1 MILTKANISELK
13 KVTVKIV
20 CPKYVEGSGIIVSAN
35 GTLYVLT
42 AAHVIENENKDGH
55 LEKKL
60 INVSMIRNSMPCNFT
75 VDDIIVYNDKTDAAV
90 MRVTYSGT
98 TPLKG
103 LDRIRILTS
112 DINGVA
118 AFCGIHR
125 SEQTPK
131 QYSFEKRGVDT
142 WAIANVNLA
151 TQPLP
156 PKANFEG
163 TSGGGVFYQDDENYL
178 YLVAFMSSLGRYDG
192 TNNEFDCLP
201 AHYFNEKHQ
210 FDSIIDERDYE
221 YSQSDGEASNINSS
235 RSLKELDHSG
245 YEKNQKGIFIDNET
259 TNTILDQLR
268 DDEEMTIV
276 LSALSGM
283 GKSKLIYEAFRWT
296 EKQACRYYAKYD
308 DDHKQILQ
316 EAKQIMRK
324 NYDKDG
330 IIIVDDWPV
339 KYISDLIEIRNNY
352 NGQFRLIMVNH
363 DFFNEQLR
371 LDSYDYRLIKLKPE
385 EMEEKIGQYI
395 SQELKENEQN
405 EADVKAIKQMAGGYP
420 QMAIELVKA
429 YKAQNSA
436 GPEAVSHLMPK
447 LLSFTPGEE
456 KEEKAIWQTLSLCMP
471 FPYKDASHEGF
482 TFLINDKHVTQLDG
496 TSFEKRRSITA
507 KLVQKYSPT
516 LIDTQGMWLYV
527 RPFPL
532 AVWLTSEW
540 FKDVC
545 NTSSNFKDF
554 IESVK
559 KQPAY
564 VQNAISE
571 GFCMHI
577 QQMSGNK
584 DAFNM
589 VDKLVNTDVNN
600 PFFNEETLCS
610 GLGSK
615 LFLAMCTVNPA
626 AIAANLR
633 RVLGCKDIKWLKEHF
648 DGDGRRNVVW
658 ALERLCF
665 AHESYSDAIVMMARL
680 AIAENEDIGN
690 NATGQLIQLFHIAL
704 AGTEVN
710 LKVRLQTLKDLIAE
724 GDDNIPIVV
733 RCFDAALRNGG
744 FSKMGGAEKFGF
756 ENRKDYTPSWSE
768 VYEYW
773 YGCRDLLLDWMDK
786 EPEVSEQLAGLVE
799 ENVYHWAR
807 GGQNKVLVPL
817 MEKIA
822 RIKDFHWDGGYDAL
836 AKTVYTFGVDGNA
849 LGVSELM
856 EKLKGGSFKMKLNE
870 ARYILHG
877 KYHLGDKEQMKL
889 FETMFVPLSEEFLE
903 QCVYLDKN
911 EVKALLED
919 DEYIPFD
926 FVKHLATQSTD
937 EQLSALLD
945 TIFGLINT
953 KPLSYYSPFLG
964 NLSSYSKERKP
975 LMDFL
980 ARLRVSGRESLY
992 VSLMAGTENDK
1003 LGHFFQLLNEQSN
1016 GVLKEDF
1023 LTIYLRF
1030 FRTYSDDLYLL
1041 ILKALK
1047 ENYPDRPND
1056 LIAYVET
1063 ERFMM
1068 RKDDNPEAVAIVK
1081 EAMLNF
1087 VIDGDTGRMLNEYSR
1102 LLIETLQQWH
1112 DVDFAKQVSKKF
1124 IEAYNT
1130 QMVHLSTE
1138 GVFTELLKDY
1148 FDDVWPDFV
1157 KAFLGPDTFLF
1168 YYQVKDELGSGF
1180 GFGKGPLFE
1189 INEDLIKQLCFDYPE
1204 SAPVRIA
1211 SMVPCFD
1218 PNNNEQF
1225 SKWVI
1230 WLLDNFGEQKD
1241 VRSSISGNLGSFSWT
1256 GNVSPYYERNI
1267 KCFEKLLNHKLPEV
1281 RDWAQQRI
1289 KEENKLLEMEKVNED
1304 FMSLRYG
1311 F

>member
-20 CPKYVEGSGIIVSAN
+20 CPKDVEGSGIIVSAN

-118 AFCGIHR
+118 AFCGILR

-235 RSLKELDHSG
+235 RSLKELDRSG

>member
-20 CPKYVEGSGIIVSAN
+20 CPKDVEGSGIIVSVN
-35 GTLYVLT
+35 DTLYVLT

-55 LEKKL
+55 FGKKL

-75 VDDIIVYNDKTDAAV
+75 VDDIILYNDKTDAAV

-98 TPLKG
+98 MPLKG

-112 DINGVA
+112 DVNGVA
-118 AFCGIHR
+118 TFCGIHR

-131 QYSFEKRGVDT
+131 QYNFEKRGVDT
-142 WAIANVNLA
+142 WAISNVNLA
-151 TQPLP
+151 TQLLP

-163 TSGGGVFYQDDENYL
+163 TSGGGVFYQDDEKFI

-201 AHYFNEKHQ
+201 AYYFNEKHQ
-210 FDSIIDERDYE
+210 FDSIIDGRDYE
-221 YSQSDGEASNINSS
+221 YSQSDGEASSINGS
-235 RSLKELDHSG
+235 RSLKELDRSG
-245 YEKNQKGIFIDNET
+245 YDNNQKGFFIDNDT
-259 TNTILDQLR
+259 TNHILAQLR
-268 DDEEMTIV
+268 DDDEMTIV

-283 GKSKLIYEAFRWT
+283 GKSKLIYEAFRWSD
-296 EKQACRYYAKYD
+296 KQDCRYYAKYD
-308 DDHKQILQ
+308 DDHNQILK

-339 KYISDLIEIRNNY
+339 KYISDLIEIRNNC

-371 LDSYDYRLIKLKPE
+371 SDSYDYRLIKLKPE

-496 TSFEKRRSITA
+496 TSFEKKRSITA

-545 NTSSNFKDF
+545 NTSGNFKDF

-665 AHESYSDAIVMMARL
+665 AHESYSDAVVMMARL

-724 GDDNIPIVV
+724 GDNNIPIVV

-889 FETMFVPLSEEFLE
+889 SETMFVPLSEEFLG

-911 EVKALLED
+911 EVNALLED

-937 EQLSALLD
+937 EQLGALLD

-1087 VIDGDTGRMLNEYSR
+1087 VINGDTGRMLNEYSR

-1267 KCFEKLLNHKLPEV
+1267 KCFEKLLNHKFPEV

-1289 KEENKLLEMEKVNED
+1289 NEENKFLEMEKVNED

-1311 F
+1311 M

>member
-20 CPKYVEGSGIIVSAN
+20 CPKDVEGSGIIVSAN

-235 RSLKELDHSG
+235 RSLKELDRSG

-589 VDKLVNTDVNN
+589 VDKLVNTDVSN

-665 AHESYSDAIVMMARL
+665 AHESYSDAVVMMARL

-744 FSKMGGAEKFGF
+744 FSKMGGAEIFGF

-919 DEYIPFD
+919 EEYLPFD

-1102 LLIETLQQWH
+1102 LLIETLQKWH

-1267 KCFEKLLNHKLPEV
+1267 KCFEKLLNHKFPEV

-1289 KEENKLLEMEKVNED
+1289 NEENKFLEMEKVNED

-1311 F
+1311 M

>member
-20 CPKYVEGSGIIVSAN
+20 CPKDVEGSGIIVSAN

-55 LEKKL
+55 LGKKL

-235 RSLKELDHSG
+235 RSLKELDRSG

-665 AHESYSDAIVMMARL
+665 AHESYSDAVVMMARL

-937 EQLSALLD
+937 EQLSALID

-964 NLSSYSKERKP
+964 NLLSYSKERKP

-1003 LGHFFQLLNEQSN
+1003 LEHFFQLLNEQSN

>member
-20 CPKYVEGSGIIVSAN
+20 CPKDVEGSGIIVSAN

-235 RSLKELDHSG
+235 RSLKELDRSG

-589 VDKLVNTDVNN
+589 VNKLVNTDVNN

-665 AHESYSDAIVMMARL
+665 AHESYGDAVVMMARL

-799 ENVYHWAR
+799 ENVYPWAR

-1063 ERFMM
+1063 ERIMM

-1087 VIDGDTGRMLNEYSR
+1087 VIDGDNGRMLNEYSR

-1112 DVDFAKQVSKKF
+1112 DVDFAKQVNEKF
-1124 IEAYNT
+1124 IKAYNS

-1180 GFGKGPLFE
+1180 GFGRGPLFE
-1189 INEDLIKQLCFDYPE
+1189 IDEDLIRQLCFDYPE
-1204 SAPVRIA
+1204 SAPARIA

-1218 PNNNEQF
+1218 QQNGEQF
-1225 SKWVI
+1225 SNWVI
-1230 WLLDNFGEQKD
+1230 WLLNNFGEQKD

-1267 KCFEKLLNHKLPEV
+1267 KCFEKLLNHKSPEV
-1281 RDWAQQRI
+1281 RNWAQQSI
-1289 KEENKLLEMEKVNED
+1289 KEEKKFLEMEKANED

-1311 F
+1311 L

>member
-1 MILTKANISELK
+1 
-13 KVTVKIV
+13 
-20 CPKYVEGSGIIVSAN
+20 
-35 GTLYVLT
+35 
-42 AAHVIENENKDGH
+42 
-55 LEKKL
+55 
-60 INVSMIRNSMPCNFT
+60 
-75 VDDIIVYNDKTDAAV
+75 
-90 MRVTYSGT
+90 
-98 TPLKG
+98 
-103 LDRIRILTS
+103 
-112 DINGVA
+112 
-118 AFCGIHR
+118 
-125 SEQTPK
+125 
-131 QYSFEKRGVDT
+131 
-142 WAIANVNLA
+142 
-151 TQPLP
+151 
-156 PKANFEG
+156 
-163 TSGGGVFYQDDENYL
+163 
-178 YLVAFMSSLGRYDG
+178 MSSLGRYDG

-235 RSLKELDHSG
+235 RSLKELDRSG

-648 DGDGRRNVVW
+648 DGDGRRNAVW

-665 AHESYSDAIVMMARL
+665 AHESYSDAVVMMARL

-786 EPEVSEQLAGLVE
+786 KPEVSEQLAGLVE
-799 ENVYHWAR
+799 KNVYHWAR

-889 FETMFVPLSEEFLE
+889 SETMFVPLSEEFLE

-937 EQLSALLD
+937 EQLESLLNTIYAL
-945 TIFGLINT
+945 IKT
-953 KPLSYYSPFLG
+953 KPLTYYSPFLG
-964 NLSSYSKERKP
+964 NLSSYSKERMP

-980 ARLRVSGRESLY
+980 ARLRNNGRESLY

-1068 RKDDNPEAVAIVK
+1068 RKDDNPESVAIVK

-1112 DVDFAKQVSKKF
+1112 DVDFAKQVNEKF
-1124 IEAYNT
+1124 IKAYNT
-1130 QMVHLSTE
+1130 QMVHFSTE

-1168 YYQVKDELGSGF
+1168 YYQVKDELGSGI
-1180 GFGKGPLFE
+1180 GFGRGPLFE
-1189 INEDLIKQLCFDYPE
+1189 IDEDLIRELCFDYPE

-1218 PNNNEQF
+1218 QQNGEQF
-1225 SKWVI
+1225 SNWVI

>member
-20 CPKYVEGSGIIVSAN
+20 CPKDVEGSGIIVSAN

-55 LEKKL
+55 LDKKL

-142 WAIANVNLA
+142 WAIANLNLA

-235 RSLKELDHSG
+235 RSLKELDRSG
-245 YEKNQKGIFIDNET
+245 YEKNQKGVFIDNET

-429 YKAQNSA
+429 YKAQNSV

-626 AIAANLR
+626 AVAANLR

-665 AHESYSDAIVMMARL
+665 AHESYSDAVVMMARL

-1124 IEAYNT
+1124 IEVYNT

-1267 KCFEKLLNHKLPEV
+1267 KCFEKLLNHKFPEV

-1289 KEENKLLEMEKVNED
+1289 NEENKFLEMEKVNED

-1311 F
+1311 M

>member
-1189 INEDLIKQLCFDYPE
+1189 INEDLTKQLCFDYPE

>member
-1 MILTKANISELK
+1 MILTKASISELK

-20 CPKYVEGSGIIVSAN
+20 CPKENEGSGIILSVKDI
-35 GTLYVLT
+35 LYVLT
-42 AAHVIENENKDGH
+42 AAHVVENENKDGH
-55 LEKKL
+55 WDEKS
-60 INVSMIRNSMPCNFT
+60 INVSMFRNNMPYNFS
-75 VDDIIVYNDKTDAAV
+75 VEEIILYNNKTDAAV

-98 TPLKG
+98 TPLKV
-103 LDRIRILTS
+103 LDRLRILTS
-112 DINGVA
+112 EVNGVA
-118 AFCGIHR
+118 TFCGIHR
-125 SEQTPK
+125 GEQTPI
-131 QYSFEKRGVDT
+131 QYNFENRGVDT

-163 TSGGGVFYQDDENYL
+163 TSGGGIFYQDDEKYL
-178 YLVAFMSSLGRYDG
+178 YLVAFMSSLERYDG

-210 FDSIIDERDYE
+210 FDFIIDERGYE
-221 YSQSDGEASNINSS
+221 YSQSDGEASSINGS
-235 RSLKELDHSG
+235 RSLKELDRSG
-245 YEKNQKGIFIDNET
+245 YDKNQKGFFIDNDT
-259 TNTILDQLR
+259 TNNILAQLR
-268 DDEEMTIV
+268 DDDEMTIV

-283 GKSKLIYEAFRWT
+283 GKSKLIYEAFRWSD
-296 EKQACRYYAKYD
+296 KQDRRYYAKYD
-308 DDHKQILQ
+308 DDHNQILK
-316 EAKQIMRK
+316 EAEQIMRK

-363 DFFNEQLR
+363 DFFNDQLR
-371 LDSYDYRLIKLKPE
+371 SDSFDYRLIKLKPE
-385 EMEEKIGQYI
+385 EMEEKMGQYI
-395 SQELKENEQN
+395 SQELKENAQN

-429 YKAQNSA
+429 YKAQNSV

-447 LLSFTPGEE
+447 LLSFTPAEE

-482 TFLINDKHVTQLDG
+482 SFLINDEHVTQLG
-496 TSFEKRRSITA
+496 STTFEKRRSITA
-507 KLVQKYSPT
+507 RLVQKYSPT
-516 LIDTQGMWLYV
+516 LIDSQGIWLYV

-540 FKDVC
+540 FKEVC
-545 NTSSNFKDF
+545 NTPGNFKEF

-559 KQPAY
+559 KQPEF

-571 GFCMHI
+571 GFCKHI

-584 DAFNM
+584 DAFKM
-589 VDKLVNTDVNN
+589 VDKLVNADVNN

-615 LFLAMCTVNPA
+615 LFLAMSTVNPA

-633 RVLGCKDIKWLKEHF
+633 RVLGCKDIEWLKDHF

-665 AHESYSDAIVMMARL
+665 AHESYNDAVEMMARL
-680 AIAENEDIGN
+680 AMAENEDIGN
-690 NATGQLIQLFHIAL
+690 NATGQLIHLFHIAL

-710 LKVRLQTLKDLIAE
+710 LKVRLQTLKDLIIE
-724 GDDNIPIVV
+724 GKDYITLIV

-744 FSKMGGAEKFGF
+744 FSRMGGAEKFGF
-756 ENRKDYTPSWSE
+756 ENKKDYTPNWSE
-768 VYEYW
+768 VFEYW
-773 YGCRDLLLDWMDK
+773 YGCRDLLLDWMEK
-786 EPEVSEQLAGLVE
+786 KPEVAELLAGMVE

-807 GGQNKVLVPL
+807 GGQKNVLVPL
-817 MEKIA
+817 MERIA
-822 RIKDFHWDGGYDAL
+822 IIKDFHWDSGYEAL
-836 AKTVYTFGVDGNA
+836 AKTVYTFGIDGNA
-849 LGVSELM
+849 LGVIELM
-856 EKLKGGSFKMKLNE
+856 KKLKNESFKTKLNE

-877 KYHLGDKEQMKL
+877 KYQIGNEEQMTL
-889 FETMFVPLSEEFLE
+889 SESLFVPLADEFLE
-903 QCVYLDKN
+903 KGVFLDNK
-911 EVKALLED
+911 EVSALLED
-919 DEYIPFD
+919 NEYIPFE
-926 FVKHLATQSTD
+926 FVKRLATQSTD
-937 EQLSALLD
+937 EQLGTLFN
-945 TIFGLINT
+945 TIFDLINT
-953 KPLSYYSPFLG
+953 KPSTYYSPFLG
-964 NLSSYSKERKP
+964 NLSSYSKERMP
-975 LMDFL
+975 LNVFL
-980 ARLRVSGRESLY
+980 DRLRDSGQEYLY
-992 VSLMAGTENDK
+992 VSLMASTENER
-1003 LGHFFQLLNEQSN
+1003 LVHFYQMLNEQRN
-1016 GVLKEDF
+1016 GALKEDF
-1023 LTIYLRF
+1023 LAVYLRF

>member
-20 CPKYVEGSGIIVSAN
+20 CPKDVEGSGIIVSAN

-235 RSLKELDHSG
+235 RSLKELDRSG

-665 AHESYSDAIVMMARL
+665 AHESYSDAVVMMARL

-704 AGTEVN
+704 AGTEVS

-744 FSKMGGAEKFGF
+744 FSKMGGAEKYGF

-1267 KCFEKLLNHKLPEV
+1267 KCFEKLLNHKFPEV

-1289 KEENKLLEMEKVNED
+1289 NEENKFLEMDKVNED

-1311 F
+1311 M